1 MQRTLDQLVADG
13 KLVEKSYGKQKVY
26 VIDQVLNVLQY
37 VHQASYDCTLIC
49 APGLIRTCR
58 RGFVESVLNRPGDIQ
73 CVDWYTHRV
82 LYIFF
87 TSSNTIYTYTRGCS
101 QSHFP
106 DVDESELKSLDRE
119 IAERQTQLQESQ
131 AKCQRLSSGPF
142 TPPLPLL
149 TSPTTSLP
157 PPSTPHLSP
166 LPPSP
171 LPSVPNPPSFLLS
184 EKCRSTLDWTLS
196 QCSSGWAPL
205 FSWEVYVFLSFQFC
219 CVYTW

>member
-37 VHQASYDCTLIC
+37 VHQASYDCTSICAPGLIRLYFNMCTRPHTIVLQYVHQASYDCTSIC

-142 TPPLPLL
+142 TPPPLL
-149 TSPTTSLP
+149 TSPTTSP
-157 PPSTPHLSP
+157 PSSTPHLSP

-184 EKCRSTLDWTLS
+184 EKCRSTLD
-196 QCSSGWAPL
+196 
-205 FSWEVYVFLSFQFC
+205 
-219 CVYTW
+219 